1 VSRTTELQK
10 YRNIGICAHVDAGK
24 TTTTERILFYTGL
37 THKIGEVHD
46 GAATMDWMEQEQE
59 RGITITSAATTVFWS
74 GIDKQFSKHRI
85 NIIDTPGHVDFT
97 IEVERSLRVLDG
109 AIVVFCASSGVEPQS
124 ETVWRQANKYK
135 VPRIVFINKMDR
147 SGASFTR
154 VVDQIK
160 VNLKAKILPM
170 NLNIGAESDFSGVI
184 DLVTMQAFYWNEKD
198 QGLSHTL
205 ESIPTNLYDEA
216 LLLRANIVEA
226 AAEANEEL
234 MDKYISSI
242 ELSDEEIY
250 AGLRSRVIKNDLV
263 LAFCG
268 SAFKNKGVQLVLDAV
283 IRYLPAPNEISDIK
297 GTSED
302 KKEIYRKSSDQEA
315 FSALAFKLA
324 TDPFIGN
331 LTFVRVYSGIL
342 KSGDLVYNSV
352 KGKKERIGRIVQM
365 HANKRE
371 EIKEVYA
378 GDIAACIGIKNI
390 TTGDTLC
397 DKDNFIVLE
406 RMDFPEPV
414 ISISVEPKSKIDQ
427 EKMAIALGKLAY
439 EDPSFRVKTDE
450 ESSQTIISG
459 MGELHLDIIVDRMRR
474 EFGVEATIGKPQ
486 VAYRETI
493 KKAVE
498 AEGKF
503 IRQSGGRGQYGHV
516 WIKLEPTS
524 LGNGFEFVDNI
535 VGGVVPRE
543 YISSV
548 SKGIEEQLNNGVIA
562 GYPMVDVKATLYD
575 GSYHD
580 VDSSEV
586 AFKIAGS
593 MAVKN
598 AVGKANPV
606 ILEPVMKTEVVTPE
620 SYLGDVIGD
629 LNRRRGVI
637 IAINE
642 NLMGKVINTSIPLSE
657 MFGYATHLRSLSQ
670 GRASFS
676 MEFQKY
682 SEVPSSVAEKILKKS
697 NS

>member
-1 VSRTTELQK
+1 MIELQK

-46 GAATMDWMEQEQE
+46 GTATRDWMEQEQE

-74 GIDKQFSKHRI
+74 GINKNFGQHRI

-124 ETVWRQANKYK
+124 ETVWQQANKYN
-135 VPRIVFINKMDR
+135 VPRLVFINKMDR
-147 SGASFTR
+147 AGADFMR
-154 VVDQIK
+154 VVSQIK
-160 VNLKAKILPM
+160 DNLRAKIIPM
-170 NLNIGAESDFSGVI
+170 HLNIGTEDNFSGVV
-184 DLVTMQAFYWNEKD
+184 DLVKMHAIFWNNNDK
-198 QGLSHTL
+198 GLTYTL
-205 ESIPTNLYDEA
+205 KTIPTNIRDEA
-216 LLLRANIVEA
+216 ILLRNEIIEA

-234 MDKYISSI
+234 MDKYISGI
-242 ELSDEEIY
+242 EFSDSEIY
-250 AGLRSRVIKNDLV
+250 SALRSRVIKNDIV

-268 SAFKNKGVQLVLDAV
+268 SAFKNKGVQLILDSV
-283 IRYLPAPNEISDIK
+283 IRYLPAPNEIEDIK
-297 GTSED
+297 GISNDSHT
-302 KKEIYRKSSDQEA
+302 IYRKSSDEEP

-331 LTFVRVYSGIL
+331 LTFLRVYSGIL
-342 KSGDLVYNSV
+342 KSGDLVYNPI
-352 KGKKERIGRIVQM
+352 KKKRERIGRIVQM

-371 EIKEVYA
+371 EIKEVHS
-378 GDIAACIGIKNI
+378 GDIAACIGIKNV

-397 DKDNFIVLE
+397 DINNIIILE
-406 RMDFPEPV
+406 RMDFPDPV

-427 EKMAIALGKLAY
+427 EKMSIALGKLAY
-439 EDPSFRVKTDE
+439 EDPSFCVKTDE

-474 EFGVEATIGKPQ
+474 EFNVEASIGKPQ

-493 KKAVE
+493 KKVVE

-516 WIKLEPTS
+516 WIKLEPQV
-524 LGNGFEFVDNI
+524 LGSGFEFVDSV
-535 VGGVVPRE
+535 VGGVVPKE
-543 YISSV
+543 YIPAV
-548 SKGIEEQLNNGVIA
+548 SKGIEEQLQNGVIA

-593 MAVKN
+593 MAVKH
-598 AVGKANPV
+598 AVSKANPV
-606 ILEPVMKTEVVTPE
+606 ILEPIMKAEVVTPE
-620 SYLGDVIGD
+620 LYLGDVIGD
-629 LNRRRGVI
+629 LNRRRGI
-637 IAINE
+637 IISVTE
-642 NLMGKVINTSIPLSE
+642 NAVGKIISTAIPLSE

-682 SEVPSSVAEKILKKS
+682 SEIPKNISEKIIKK
-697 NS
+697 NVI